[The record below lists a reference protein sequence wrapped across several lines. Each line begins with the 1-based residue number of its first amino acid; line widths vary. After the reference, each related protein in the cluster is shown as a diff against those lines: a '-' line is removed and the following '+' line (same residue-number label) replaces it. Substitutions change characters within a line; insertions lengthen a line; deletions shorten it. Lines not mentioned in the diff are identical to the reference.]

1 MSNVGVSLEK
11 LRALQITPLEDE
23 EDDEPQGN
31 GVGDIIDDDDDE
43 EEEEQVPVTLGFVEK
58 PKNRWSL
65 LRQLFPSKAGG
76 VPVMTFPIRTLFFLV
91 KLDLEP
97 FFDSFKIIKSFRNL
111 FLQWFFIKSFNTIS
125 NLAPHPPTQIK

>member
-1 MSNVGVSLEK
+1 MSNGGISLEK

-58 PKNRWSL
+58 SKNRWSL

-76 VPVMTFPIRTLFFLV
+76 VPVM
-91 KLDLEP
+91 P
-97 FFDSFKIIKSFRNL
+97 FQSLLAL
-111 FLQWFFIKSFNTIS
+111 FLIKCFRYLFSPMIQN
-125 NLAPHPPTQIK
+125 QIF